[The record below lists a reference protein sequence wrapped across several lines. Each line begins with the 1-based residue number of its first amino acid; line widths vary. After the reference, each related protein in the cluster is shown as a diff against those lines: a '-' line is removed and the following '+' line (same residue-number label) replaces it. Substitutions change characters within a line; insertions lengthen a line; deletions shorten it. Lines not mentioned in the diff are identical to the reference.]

1 MRRNA
6 EPGSSVRSFTVWIE
20 LVWLKEGATFSR
32 GAYARLLHACEL
44 SVTDLSF
51 DRIERARPQMPHKCD
66 RADSDSMPPPTG
78 LRYPKLVRSECNGAR
93 SHVCKL
99 L

>member
-51 DRIERARPQMPHKCD
+51 DRIERAGPKCLINVT
-66 RADSDSMPPPTG
+66 ALIAIQCHLQQVYAILS
-78 LRYPKLVRSECNGAR
+78 
-93 SHVCKL
+93 
-99 L
+99 